1 MRTDKEIMHFKKNK
15 CIMDLC
21 ETNMK
26 EMPNKGTLS
35 NMKEMPNK
43 GTLKLYN

>member
-1 MRTDKEIMHFKKNK
+1 
-15 CIMDLC
+15 MDLC

-35 NMKEMPNK
+35 NGNMKEMPNK
-43 GTLKLYN
+43 GTLKLYNQKNFQVW